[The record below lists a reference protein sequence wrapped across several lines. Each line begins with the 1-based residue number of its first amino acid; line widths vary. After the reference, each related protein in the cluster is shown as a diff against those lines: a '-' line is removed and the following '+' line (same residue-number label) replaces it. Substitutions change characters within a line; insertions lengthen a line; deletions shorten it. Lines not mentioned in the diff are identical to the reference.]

1 VAQPVRG
8 EVTLNAAVPWEVEVR
23 GGAYKVEADLS
34 GLKLTS
40 FVLTR
45 GLSDVDLTLPEPSGV
60 VPVRLTGGAS
70 EVNIR
75 RPAGVE
81 ARLSMIGGVSKLTFD
96 EQSFDAVGGKLR
108 LRSPGYD
115 SVSDR
120 YEIEVSGGASKI
132 TVQ

>member
-1 VAQPVRG
+1 
-8 EVTLNAAVPWEVEVR
+8 VPSEVEVR
-23 GGAYKVEADLS
+23 GGVYKVEANLS
-34 GLKLTS
+34 GLKLAS
-40 FVLTR
+40 LVLTR

-81 ARLSMIGGVSKLTFD
+81 AHLSVKGGASKLTFD